1 MIIYILLGVL
11 IFISFSNLLFLIG
24 INNFLIK
31 FYDFITKEDSPKS
44 IKKNINNE
52 KGLIDINAVGT
63 YDARF
68 NQQK

>member
-1 MIIYILLGVL
+1 MIIYILLGIL
-11 IFISFSNLLFLIG
+11 IFICFSNLLFLIG

-31 FYDFITKEDSPKS
+31 FYNFIKEDSTKS
-44 IKKNINNE
+44 AKKNINRIE
-52 KGLIDINAVGT
+52 KGLMDINAVGT